1 MAEFIVNVTLIVALF
16 VLLVVWTV
24 SASRR
29 RRRDRREHSQ
39 ERRLILGAFTAAAG
53 GATSDGYDEE
63 DECLEDVHAELD
75 PRTQA
80 ERPTR
85 RSRSQPASR
94 PPARTSAR
102 RPASAAAQQLD
113 PASIVALLDLLE
125 DRKPARRGAFASL
138 FTSPGSVWSAGA
150 RAGQSVARNTMG
162 DPGRGEQSDETAGAQ
177 LYREAAGEL
186 VDNYAHDPAD
196 ARVQYANYAA
206 AIGDP
211 AMAELYVRS
220 AAYAT
225 YAGHDEVA
233 QLVED
238 ITGGEHGPD
247 LSDGATTIDA

>member
-1 MAEFIVNVTLIVALF
+1 MADFVVNVTLIVALF
-16 VLLVVWTV
+16 VLLVVWAV

-29 RRRDRREHSQ
+29 RRRDRREHAQ
-39 ERRLILGAFTAAAG
+39 ERRLILDAFTAAAG
-53 GATSDGYDEE
+53 GAPADEYDE
-63 DECLEDVHAELD
+63 DGDLEYVHAELD
-75 PRTQA
+75 SRSQA
-80 ERPTR
+80 ERPAR
-85 RSRSQPASR
+85 RSRSQQASR
-94 PPARTSAR
+94 PSARTSAR
-102 RPASAAAQQLD
+102 RLSGAAAQQLD
-113 PASIVALLDLLE
+113 PASIVALLDLIE

-138 FTSPGSVWSAGA
+138 FTSPGSVWSAGV

-162 DPGRGEQSDETAGAQ
+162 DPGAGDQIDATADAQ

-186 VDNYAHDPAD
+186 VDIYAHDPAD
-196 ARVQYANYAA
+196 ARAQYAKYAA

-220 AAYAT
+220 AVYAT
-225 YAGHDEVA
+225 YADHDEVA

>member
-1 MAEFIVNVTLIVALF
+1 MAEFVVNVTLIVALF
-16 VLLVVWTV
+16 VLLVVWAV

-29 RRRDRREHSQ
+29 RRRDRREHAR

-53 GATSDGYDEE
+53 GAPSDEHNDDE
-63 DECLEDVHAELD
+63 DLEDDHAALD

-80 ERPTR
+80 ERPDR
-85 RSRSQPASR
+85 RTRSQQASR
-94 PPARTSAR
+94 PPARTSSR
-102 RPASAAAQQLD
+102 RPASTAAQQLD

-125 DRKPARRGAFASL
+125 DRKPVRRGTFASL

-162 DPGRGEQSDETAGAQ
+162 DPGRGERSADTAGAQ

-186 VDNYAHDPAD
+186 VDIYAHDPAD
-196 ARVQYANYAA
+196 ARAQYAHYAA

-225 YAGHDEVA
+225 YADHDEVA
-233 QLVED
+233 QVVED
-238 ITGGEHGPD
+238 ITHGTHGPE
-247 LSDGATTIDA
+247 LSDDAATIDT